1 MIKKDIELAPTVGLK
16 PSMIYKIRKG
26 QRHPSVRS
34 MIEIEKQ
41 LNWSLNEQIMA
52 RKNGTY
58 KEEFVTAAGYKSE
71 FESDTGIHSKSTE
84 QAKI

>member
-1 MIKKDIELAPTVGLK
+1 MIKKDIELSETLNIK

-34 MIEIEKQ
+34 MIEIEQK

-52 RKNGTY
+52 RKAGIYNEAFVAAAKY
-58 KEEFVTAAGYKSE
+58 KL
-71 FESDTGIHSKSTE
+71 ESFTDTGVHSE
-84 QAKI
+84 IVE

>member
-1 MIKKDIELAPTVGLK
+1 MIKKDVELSETVGLK

-34 MIEIEKQ
+34 MIELEKQ

-52 RKNGTY
+52 RKNGSY
-58 KEEFVTAAGYKSE
+58 KEEFFTAAGYE
-71 FESDTGIHSKSTE
+71 LDTESDTGIHSQS
-84 QAKI
+84 AK